1 MAVNDKYVLTNYLET
16 NVNSYL
22 FPLLAWYHFED
33 QDLAKA
39 VACCETAIRTHP
51 DSAQAHYIMALA
63 AEKTGNVEIA
73 IEHLKSVIDIDNGY
87 LQAFYKLIEWGHT
100 RLSSELLKYCIEKIA
115 VLNPLDKKNLERL
128 KSVPATIGEYH
139 PKTAQI
145 GQTPVVVHGKP
156 SVTAESGL
164 SNLFKRAE
172 EQMASQFDIDQP
184 EEIEEANVHMGPI
197 VEEPEPVNIQP
208 EITRPPASGP
218 ILTEGTKL
226 SEMFEKFRQK
236 PIDELQKETWTMPE
250 VNNEPV
256 QEPAEEV
263 AESFNMEIS
272 GQSEPEEPE
281 SLDFNPE
288 PMAEPEPEIEP
299 EPMTEPEPEISPL
312 KNMKLADMFEKFKQ
326 KPLEEIQQ
334 ETWTI
339 PIVEK
344 EPETVVP
351 EPVIAEAEIFN
362 SPAPTVPEPPV
373 VSEEEPV
380 VEKKRPAPKKS
391 TKKPTARK
399 PEKNQAKIELKI
411 PIPTMTFVEV
421 LKKQKLY
428 DQALQLLNVLEKRT
442 TDPEKIKKAR
452 EEILLL
458 KSEEE
463 AG

>member
-51 DSAQAHYIMALA
+51 NSAQAHYIMALA

-73 IEHLKSVIDIDNGY
+73 IEHLKSVIEIDNGF

-100 RLSSELLKYCIEKIA
+100 QLSSELLKYCLERIA

-139 PKTAQI
+139 PKTARI

-156 SVTAESGL
+156 SVAAESGL

-172 EQMASQFDIDQP
+172 EQLESQFDIDQP

-197 VEEPEPVNIQP
+197 VEEPKPVSTQP

-218 ILTEGTKL
+218 IPTDGTKL

-236 PIDELQKETWTMPE
+236 PISELQQETWTMPLIE
-250 VNNEPV
+250 DESV
-256 QEPAEEV
+256 QEPVEELT
-263 AESFNMEIS
+263 ESPAPEVTEPI
-272 GQSEPEEPE
+272 QPEE
-281 SLDFNPE
+281 SVSMDFNPE
-288 PMAEPEPEIEP
+288 PMTEPEPEIEP
-299 EPMTEPEPEISPL
+299 EPMTEPEPETSPL

-344 EPETVVP
+344 EPEPVVP
-351 EPVIAEAEIFN
+351 EPAIAKTETLK
-362 SPAPTVPEPPV
+362 SPAPTTPELPV
-373 VSEEEPV
+373 VPADEPV
-380 VEKKRPAPKKS
+380 IEKKRPAPKKS
-391 TKKPTARK
+391 IKKPAAKK

-428 DQALQLLNVLEKRT
+428 DQALQLLDVLETRT

-452 EEILLL
+452 EEILFL